1 MASAN
6 FQNMLS
12 VRKFNNPMFANALSD
27 LQLKKLATTA
37 RSERAWLDIDKGEL
51 LAPVLVPRQIG
62 SAGYRAAQSLIVDTL
77 SGLGYAIS
85 WDNFTASTPVG
96 DVAMSNIIATK
107 NPAAARRLVLSAHYE
122 SKIMHG
128 GEFVGATD
136 SAVPVALMLDIA
148 KGLAEKLDQKKSDD
162 ITLQLVFFDGEEA
175 YENWTQQDSI
185 YGSRHLASF
194 WQHNPDPATAAALR
208 GAVDHKPE
216 LERVDLMVLLDLI
229 GASNNEFVPLQQP
242 TAGLF
247 KQLGALESRL
257 HDAKFISKT
266 YMNTRAPAGA
276 GYIDDDHRPFVER
289 NVPVMHLISVP
300 FPKVWHTLHDDGKA
314 LDPVVI
320 EDMSLILRSFVASY
334 LRLSV

>member
-1 MASAN
+1 MSAGHHDHQEAPAVESVAS
-6 FQNMLS
+6 
-12 VRKFNNPMFANALSD
+12 PALSD
-27 LQLKKLATTA
+27 ISFLATFAFVLTM
-37 RSERAWLDIDKGEL
+37 
-51 LAPVLVPRQIG
+51 LASI
-62 SAGYRAAQSLIVDTL
+62 
-77 SGLGYAIS
+77 
-85 WDNFTASTPVG
+85 F
-96 DVAMSNIIATK
+96 
-107 NPAAARRLVLSAHYE
+107 
-122 SKIMHG
+122 
-128 GEFVGATD
+128 
-136 SAVPVALMLDIA
+136 
-148 KGLAEKLDQKKSDD
+148 
-162 ITLQLVFFDGEEA
+162 
-175 YENWTQQDSI
+175 DSI

-247 KQLGALESRL
+247 KQLGTLESRL